1 MFALPSGERRRS
13 VVRNHVSKVDGVVFF
28 CIFWRHSCHGEL
40 VEMARDRSF
49 INMLSTFLWLCKVVV
64 QGTGQNRKKFE
75 TNLEGAILILLFIS
89 VLCIISYQWSFRDKQ
104 LFNYLSTGFPRIV
117 NIELSTCWPDFFC
130 FNNIISNG

>member
-1 MFALPSGERRRS
+1 
-13 VVRNHVSKVDGVVFF
+13 
-28 CIFWRHSCHGEL
+28 
-40 VEMARDRSF
+40 
-49 INMLSTFLWLCKVVV
+49 MLSTFLWLCKVVV